1 METTQPESL
10 LAINPDES
18 HIKTTNLFNNI
29 SKGFKNDF
37 ANGNIGNLC
46 FAASIL
52 QVFAAEI
59 LIKKEEKKKKRSN
72 NN

>member
-10 LAINPDES
+10 LAIKRDES
-18 HIKTTNLFNNI
+18 HIRATDLFNNI

-46 FAASIL
+46 FAASIPPS
-52 QVFAAEI
+52 
-59 LIKKEEKKKKRSN
+59 EKREQFLSN
-72 NN
+72 LTKI